1 MCLAFNSMLPISM
14 ATKGAP
20 GHLFDAKTL
29 SEPMTA
35 GSSVETLE

>member
-20 GHLFDAKTL
+20 GHLLAAERL
-29 SEPMTA
+29 PNPMMA